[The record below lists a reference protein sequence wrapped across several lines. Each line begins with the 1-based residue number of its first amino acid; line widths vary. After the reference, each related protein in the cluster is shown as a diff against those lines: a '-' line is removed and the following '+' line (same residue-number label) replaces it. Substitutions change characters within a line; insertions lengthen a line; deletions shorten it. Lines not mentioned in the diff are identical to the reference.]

1 MSRLEQEC
9 QGRYDYVNKIFTL
22 IYKNNLETRK
32 NNALKGTG
40 LFTSYNVSKDFE
52 AKNKRTLSCSNL
64 VKISKEKQG
73 LLPFRARFK

>member
-9 QGRYDYVNKIFTL
+9 QGRYDYVNKIPRL
-22 IYKNNLETRK
+22 YNLETRK

-52 AKNKRTLSCSNL
+52 AENKRTLSCSNL
-64 VKISKEKQG
+64 VEISKEKQG